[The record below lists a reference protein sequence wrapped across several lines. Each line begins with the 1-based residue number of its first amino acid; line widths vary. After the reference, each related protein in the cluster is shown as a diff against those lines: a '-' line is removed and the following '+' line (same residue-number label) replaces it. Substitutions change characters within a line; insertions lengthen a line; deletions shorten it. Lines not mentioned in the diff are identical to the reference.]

1 MSLSTPTHPPERVL
15 TATAV
20 AVPGRRRHVLAPTS
34 VELRTGHL
42 VAVVGDPGHGHTVL
56 ALALAGRYSGAEG
69 TVTLDGT
76 DRAAA
81 LQESVALVDVP
92 GVSEPAGEVP
102 LTTIAGEE
110 LSMAGRPARR
120 RAVRTWLEANRL
132 TEHVDA
138 RIEDLPPAV
147 RVSALCRLAALRPG
161 VDFIVMVLPERNGD
175 LPDSWLAPARELVAA
190 DFGVLVTA
198 SLGSAAH
205 LRGTPGLEVVEL
217 GNAAPS
223 PRATRPAGPAPAPPT
238 ETDEPH
244 PTDPT
249 VTVQGDA

>member
-1 MSLSTPTHPPERVL
+1 MSQSTTVRPPERVL

-42 VAVVGDPGHGHTVL
+42 VVVVGDPGHGHTVL

-69 TVTLDGT
+69 RVTLDGT
-76 DRAAA
+76 ERAAA

-102 LTTIAGEE
+102 VTTIAGEE

-120 RAVRTWLEANRL
+120 KAVRAWLTANRL
-132 TEHVDA
+132 AEHVDA

-198 SLGSAAH
+198 SSGTAAH

-217 GNAAPS
+217 GNAAAP
-223 PRATRPAGPAPAPPT
+223 PHADPPPGPAPAPPAG
-238 ETDEPH
+238 DDQPS
-244 PTDPT
+244 PNDPT
-249 VTVQGDA
+249 VTVQEDR